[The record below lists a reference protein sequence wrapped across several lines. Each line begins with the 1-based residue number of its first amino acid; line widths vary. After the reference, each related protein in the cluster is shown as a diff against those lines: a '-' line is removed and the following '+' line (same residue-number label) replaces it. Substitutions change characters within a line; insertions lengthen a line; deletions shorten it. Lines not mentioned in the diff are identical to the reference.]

1 MFTLLVSY
9 FIPSYRS
16 KQNFS
21 NECTEFYLLVVRKTK
36 KSRFACKKERLE
48 NDQLQLAFVVFVVVV
63 VVVVVGANRDNLP
76 YSFLFRPM
84 NSSFS
89 RVFWQ

>member
-1 MFTLLVSY
+1 MFTLLVPYS
-9 FIPSYRS
+9 IPSYRS

-48 NDQLQLAFVVFVVVV
+48 NDQLQLAFVVVVV

-76 YSFLFRPM
+76 CPFIFRPM